1 MKATTRTS
9 VATLRVLFG
18 AIWLVNAYFKWQPGF
33 RSGFAAQL
41 RDMVGAQ
48 PAVVKPWFQFWA
60 FLATGTGH
68 AVPDVIAV
76 TETALGIA
84 LILGVA
90 RRPVYIAGGV
100 YALMVWAVGEGFG
113 GPYALGTST
122 DVGAALIYVFVFA
135 GLWMLDPRGVAPRW
149 SLDRVIT
156 QARPGWMRVAEL
168 RLNPATPS
176 ITLSR
181 QSEGGLAFAPEAGPV
196 SADETAIERHWES

>member
-1 MKATTRTS
+1 MRTSTRTS
-9 VATLRVLFG
+9 VATFRVLFG
-18 AIWLVNAYFKWQPGF
+18 AIWLVDAFFKWQPGF
-33 RSGFAAQL
+33 RNGFAAQL

-48 PAVVKPWFQFWA
+48 PAIVKPWFQFWA
-60 FLATGTGH
+60 FLATGTGQ

-90 RRPVYIAGGV
+90 RRPVYIAGAV

-113 GPYALGTST
+113 GPYALGMST

-156 QARPGWMRVAEL
+156 QARPGWMRIAEL
-168 RLNPATPS
+168 RLSRGAHPKA
-176 ITLSR
+176 LSR
-181 QSEGGLAFAPEAGPV
+181 ESDDGFVFAREAVAVSLDEGRIP
-196 SADETAIERHWES
+196 RHSRG